1 MKTIQELNQQ
11 AMPIVSVDQS
21 LEPYRH
27 QVLFPEKLA
36 KANQMLKTAKL
47 PLPKR
52 SKK

>member
-11 AMPIVSVDQS
+11 AAPIVSINKSLDQ
-21 LEPYRH
+21 YRH

-47 PLPKR
+47 PPKKR
-52 SKK
+52 SQ